1 MITQGLSQEILKI
14 LGVRKQISIEE
25 LRLEL
30 RKTIVFLDFDF
41 ENILISL
48 MRMGIIRVI
57 PGDAKFRSAEEY
69 NGNIIRN
76 SGIIFN
82 YIEKV

>member
-1 MITQGLSQEILKI
+1 MTAQGLSQEILKI
-14 LGVRKQISIEE
+14 LGVKGQIAIEE

-30 RKTIVFLDFDF
+30 GKTITFLDFDF
-41 ENILISL
+41 ENTLISL
-48 MRMGIIRVI
+48 IRMETIRVI

-69 NGNIIRN
+69 SGNIIRK
-76 SGIIFN
+76 SGIIFE